1 MVWSIWFGWFGL
13 VNLIGLVEH
22 SLVLINLVLIEFG
35 LVWLRLVWLGMVWL
49 CLICFGLISP
59 ACSGWVLFDLIWFG
73 SLCVFR
79 SVLVWFGWFW
89 ISFEIQLSTVWLS
102 LVWCGSLVLGW
113 VSFGQFGLVNVALV
127 WSICFKFEVSK
138 VRLNLVSLSVVWIGC
153 C

>member
-1 MVWSIWFGWFGL
+1 M
-13 VNLIGLVEH
+13 
-22 SLVLINLVLIEFG
+22 
-35 LVWLRLVWLGMVWL
+35 VWLGMVWL

-102 LVWCGSLVLGW
+102 LVWCGSLVLVGLVL
-113 VSFGQFGLVNVALV
+113 VSLVWLMLLWFGQFVL
-127 WSICFKFEVSK
+127 
-138 VRLNLVSLSVVWIGC
+138 SLR
-153 C
+153 

>member
-1 MVWSIWFGWFGL
+1 MVWSIRFGWFGL

-73 SLCVFR
+73 SLGVFR
-79 SVLVWFGWFW
+79 
-89 ISFEIQLSTVWLS
+89 
-102 LVWCGSLVLGW
+102 
-113 VSFGQFGLVNVALV
+113 
-127 WSICFKFEVSK
+127 
-138 VRLNLVSLSVVWIGC
+138 
-153 C
+153 